1 MELMLGVKFTVEEFL
16 NVQKNNKTNKNNNK
30 KNLIIILY
38 CLLWAES
45 IWGTYSQLP

>member
-1 MELMLGVKFTVEEFL
+1 MELMLGVKFTVEELL
-16 NVQKNNKTNKNNNK
+16 NVQKTIKQTRTKNK
-30 KNLIIILY
+30 LIIILY

>member
-1 MELMLGVKFTVEEFL
+1 MELMLGVKFTVEELL
-16 NVQKNNKTNKNNNK
+16 NVQKTIKQTRTRTKNK
-30 KNLIIILY
+30 LIIILY